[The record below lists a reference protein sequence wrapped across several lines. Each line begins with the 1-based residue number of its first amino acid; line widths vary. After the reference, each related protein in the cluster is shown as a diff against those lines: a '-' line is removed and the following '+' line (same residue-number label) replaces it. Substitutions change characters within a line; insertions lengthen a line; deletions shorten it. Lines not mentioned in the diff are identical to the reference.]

1 MEDSYNV
8 DPNLSEGVKTS
19 STDSKEN
26 SKTTGDSQVQDG
38 AGVERPEQQ
47 EKAYEKSDEQQEYIE
62 QANNNTASGNESP
75 VQNGKG
81 LTM

>member
-1 MEDSYNV
+1 MDDSYNV
-8 DPNLSEGVKTS
+8 DPNLASEPKTS
-19 STDSKEN
+19 STDSKNN

-38 AGVERPEQQ
+38 TGVERPEEQ

-75 VQNGKG
+75 VQNEKG
-81 LTM
+81 MTM